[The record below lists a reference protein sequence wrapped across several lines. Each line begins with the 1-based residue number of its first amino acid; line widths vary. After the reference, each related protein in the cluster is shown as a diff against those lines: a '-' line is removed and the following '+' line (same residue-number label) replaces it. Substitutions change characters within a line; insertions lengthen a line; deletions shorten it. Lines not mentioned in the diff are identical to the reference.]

1 MNLQFRFTLKPP
13 PHLIERVAECN
24 PANPFH
30 TSQYVSASESLG
42 NRACLVALNH
52 GDEMVAGCPAFLA
65 GSFLGRSLVIDS
77 LPAMPSPEVFWRGLL
92 DFCRSLKVWR
102 LQIGT
107 YASPSAEIPHLPGE
121 VGRQT
126 RCEHVLDLDREDLLG
141 GASSQ
146 HRRNI
151 SRAAK
156 AGLSIVRTREAG
168 ARAHHVAL
176 MNASLERR
184 AKRGEAVESPRQ
196 DARLSALL
204 SSGAAELF
212 QATNGDQILSSIL
225 VLRSRQGA
233 YYESAGTLPEG
244 MKTGASPFLV
254 SRVAAILKEEGS
266 RVFNLGG
273 ATAENPGLVRFKTGF
288 GTREVALE
296 AASFC
301 PKSLVEAKVQM
312 ALRAGLGWIRQ

>member
-1 MNLQFRFTLKPP
+1 
-13 PHLIERVAECN
+13 
-24 PANPFH
+24 
-30 TSQYVSASESLG
+30 
-42 NRACLVALNH
+42 
-52 GDEMVAGCPAFLA
+52 MVAGCPAFLS

-107 YASPSAEIPHLPGE
+107 YASPSAEIPYLPGE
-121 VGRQT
+121 MGRQT
-126 RCEHVLDLDREDLLG
+126 RCEHVLDLDRQDILE

-151 SRAAK
+151 SRASK

-184 AKRGEAVESPRQ
+184 AKRGEAVDSSRP
-196 DARLSALL
+196 DARLTALL

-212 QATNGDQILSSIL
+212 QATNGGQILSSIL
-225 VLRSRQGA
+225 ILRASQGA

-244 MKTGASPFLV
+244 MRMGASPFLV
-254 SRVAAILKEEGS
+254 SRVAAILKKEGC

-273 ATAENPGLVRFKTGF
+273 ATAENPGLLRFKTGF

-296 AASFC
+296 AASCC
-301 PKSLVEAKVQM
+301 PKSLVEAKLQI
-312 ALRAGLGWIRQ
+312 ALRAGLAWIRQ